1 MIRNELI
8 RCGFHKS
15 RRFGTTE
22 SARYKGEVLSNTG
35 SLFHTGCGTIQ
46 CSALA
51 APFGIT
57 YVPPK
62 GTKVVL
68 LEEEDTVLCTGAI
81 SESINL
87 SEGELMLRSS
97 GGAYI
102 YLKNNG
108 DIVING
114 RSISSAINLRRDF
127 HRQFDTKRGYVCHF
141 SQRQAGV
148 IAASLDTADSAS
160 RGISLL
166 RNAGQQIVPNCC
178 KRFQM

>member
-1 MIRNELI
+1 MWISQKVGALEQP
-8 RCGFHKS
+8 
-15 RRFGTTE
+15 
-22 SARYKGEVLSNTG
+22 SAQIQVGEVLSNTG
-35 SLFHTGCGTIQ
+35 SLSIQ
-46 CSALA
+46 AVGQYSAVPLA

-81 SESINL
+81 SESVNL

-114 RSISSAINLRRDF
+114 QVFPLQSTRGGDF